1 MSTWNQEICERNHRG
16 LWRCI
21 SACLVLMGV
30 TVSIA
35 AIGAKVSRD
44 VSADV
49 TATVQ
54 RAEAT
59 ARKTATAMKV
69 QVTSARLLN
78 EAAQRQMGSIRLDIT
93 DIKQGMKENNR
104 AVMVELKENRNLLM
118 QSIKNGKQ

>member
-1 MSTWNQEICERNHRG
+1 MAAWNQEVCERNHRG

-35 AIGAKVSRD
+35 AIGAKFSRD

-54 RAEAT
+54 RAETAT
-59 ARKTATAMKV
+59 AKTATAMKV
-69 QVTSARLLN
+69 QATSARLLN
-78 EAAQRQMGSIRLDIT
+78 EAAQRQMSSIRCDIT
-93 DIKQGMKENNR
+93 EIKHSMKENNK
-104 AVMVELKENRNLLM
+104 AIMVELKENRNLLM